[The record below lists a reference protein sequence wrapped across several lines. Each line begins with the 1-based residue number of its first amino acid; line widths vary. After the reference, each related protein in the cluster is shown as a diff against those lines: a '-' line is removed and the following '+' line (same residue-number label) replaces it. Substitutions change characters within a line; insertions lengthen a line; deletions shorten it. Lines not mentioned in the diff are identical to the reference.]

1 MIRVDGSGG
10 QEPRRRRAPTFD
22 IDLGQYVIILSHMQR
37 RQPDPA
43 QDLDDVWRALS
54 NPVRRRILDM
64 LADGPLTTGNVADGF
79 PELSRFAVMQ
89 HLKVL
94 EEADLVVPHR
104 SGRERHNYLN
114 PVPVQRIYERWV
126 SRYMR
131 PWTDALTSLKHE
143 LEEREAE
150 SA

>member
-1 MIRVDGSGG
+1 M
-10 QEPRRRRAPTFD
+10 QETRSD
-22 IDLGQYVIILSHMQR
+22 
-37 RQPDPA
+37 
-43 QDLDDVWRALS
+43 DLDAVWRALS
-54 NPVRRRILDM
+54 NPVRRAILDL
-64 LADGPLTTGNVADGF
+64 LAEGPLTTGELSERFG
-79 PELSRFAVMQ
+79 ELSRFAVMQ

-94 EEADLVVPHR
+94 EEADLVVPRR

-143 LEEREAE
+143 LEEREAQ

>member
-1 MIRVDGSGG
+1 
-10 QEPRRRRAPTFD
+10 
-22 IDLGQYVIILSHMQR
+22 MQA
-37 RQPDPA
+37 RQPDPPD
-43 QDLDDVWRALS
+43 DLDDVWRALS
-54 NPVRRRILDM
+54 NAVRRRILDL
-64 LADGPLTTGNVADGF
+64 LADGPLTTGDLAERF

-94 EEADLVVPHR
+94 QQADLVVPRR

-143 LEEREAE
+143 LEDRAQN
-150 SA
+150 A